1 MALTRDFKDT
11 VIARAHTDPVFCKEL
26 VKELVRLAVMEDPD
40 ILEKAIKRLKDKE
53 NTCSS

>member
-11 VIARAHTDPVFCKEL
+11 VIARAHTDPVYCKEL